1 MKIGR
6 FYVRSLPLGRETPKK
21 FHLKPFSPTLEPI
34 KETDKDQSDL
44 NVYDDK
50 SGSLRPA
57 SLNPFC
63 LSRQAGH
70 WPQGG

>member
-6 FYVRSLPLGRETPKK
+6 FCVRSLPLGRTTPEK
-21 FHLKPFSPTLEPI
+21 FYFKPFSPTLETI
-34 KETDKDQSDL
+34 KENDKEQSDQ

-63 LSRQAGH
+63 LSRQAGQ